1 MKLRLEIVTP
11 EKVVLSEEVD
21 SVTIPTK
28 SGEIT
33 VLPEH
38 EDLIA
43 QLGSGELVYRKG
55 GKETLIAITGGVLE
69 INGENLTLLA
79 EHAIS
84 PQDIQV
90 SIAKEARERAEKL
103 MRENLNE
110 HDLRM
115 AEAEQRKALLELK
128 IAEKYRK
135 KI

>member
-1 MKLRLEIVTP
+1 MKLKLEIVTP

-21 SVTIPTK
+21 SITIPTK
-28 SGEIT
+28 NGEIT

-38 EDLIA
+38 ENLIA
-43 QLGSGELVYRKG
+43 TLGSGELLYRKD
-55 GKETLIAITGGVLE
+55 GKETSIAITGGTLE
-69 INGENLTLLA
+69 INGENVTLLA

-84 PQDIQV
+84 PDDIQV
-90 SIAKEARERAEKL
+90 NKAREAREKAEKL
-103 MRENLNE
+103 MKENLNE
-110 HDLRM
+110 HDLRL

>member
-1 MKLRLEIVTP
+1 MKLKLEIITP

-21 SVTIPTK
+21 SITIPTQ

-38 EDLIA
+38 ENLVSNI
-43 QLGSGELVYRKG
+43 GSGELIYKKN
-55 GKETLIAITGGVLE
+55 GKDTVLAITGGVLE
-69 INGENLTLLA
+69 INEELVTILA

-90 SIAKEARERAEKL
+90 NKAKEAREKAEKL
-103 MRENLNE
+103 MKENLNE
-110 HDLRM
+110 HDLRL
-115 AEAEQRKALLELK
+115 AEAEQKKALLELK